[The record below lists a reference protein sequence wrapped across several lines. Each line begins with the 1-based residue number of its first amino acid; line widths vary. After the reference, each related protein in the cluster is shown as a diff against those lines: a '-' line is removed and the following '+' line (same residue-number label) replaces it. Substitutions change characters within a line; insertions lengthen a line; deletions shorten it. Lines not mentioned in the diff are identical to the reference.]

1 MIRTVARSNAGVGG
15 SLGTDE
21 ALLYPRRRFG
31 EDISRG
37 GIAVDIPRFGTAM
50 RAFGH
55 FDVLGGGLVFFG
67 GVDFIAILFTET
79 GAVGIGLGLVDGTF
93 VYLIGAWRSDD
104 EEEGVD
110 GTTSEVLAVEAEGVG
125 GVLEEEGGRALG
137 FGYGVGGRFF
147 FGVGGVGEGGE
158 EEREEERCCPHCGVV

>member
-55 FDVLGGGLVFFG
+55 FDVLGLHLVLFG
-67 GVDFIAILFTET
+67 RVYLVAVLFGEAGPIGV
-79 GAVGIGLGLVDGTF
+79 GVGVVDGAF
-93 VYLIGAWRSDD
+93 VYLIGAGGAHD

-110 GTTSEVLAVEAEGVG
+110 GTASEVLAVEAEGVG
-125 GVLEEEGGRALG
+125 GVLEEEGGRSLG
-137 FGYGVGGRFF
+137 FGHAVGRGS
-147 FGVGGVGEGGE
+147 FGVGCFCVGGGD
-158 EEREEERCCPHCGVV
+158 GM